1 MMILFPS
8 YLLHSV
14 RMYHG
19 ERPRI
24 CVPFNAHLQTSDAP
38 ATHTHIDEP

>member
-1 MMILFPS
+1 MILFPS
-8 YLLHSV
+8 YLQHAV

-24 CVPFNAHLQTSDAP
+24 CVPFNAHVRVLGPQAR
-38 ATHTHIDEP
+38 

>member
-1 MMILFPS
+1 LQ
-8 YLLHSV
+8 HSV

-24 CVPFNAHLQTSDAP
+24 CVPFNAHVRIVGT
-38 ATHTHIDEP
+38 